1 MEVIG
6 EMDEGDDEMED
17 ISDNDEDVFEY
28 QGVKHSR
35 SDILQWF
42 R

>member
-6 EMDEGDDEMED
+6 KMHEGDAEIDD
-17 ISDNDEDVFEY
+17 VFNDEVVEY

-35 SDILQWF
+35 SDIIQWF

>member
-6 EMDEGDDEMED
+6 EMDEGDDEKED
-17 ISDNDEDVFEY
+17 ISDSDEDVFEY